1 MRTSCESV
9 CEEGVRALERLG
21 RPDGAL
27 GQYISDEVAK
37 TLNSYREQEKHA
49 TAQANLEQDTAMGGY
64 QHRQLFE
71 LVQNG
76 ADALWVPADGP
87 PLDCESRAERQGR
100 IEIRL
105 ADGCLYCADDGAPI
119 DSAGV
124 DALMF
129 SYLSPKRSSG
139 QIGTFG
145 LGFKAVLGITD
156 SPEFFSRAGSF
167 RFSRSWARSQ
177 VQRILPHAQTWPVLS
192 LRSRS
197 IPPRVEK
204 QTPS

>member
-1 MRTSCESV
+1 MHLRDWA
-9 CEEGVRALERLG
+9 G
-21 RPDGAL
+21 PDGAL

-167 RFSRSWARSQ
+167 Q
-177 VQRILPHAQTWPVLS
+177 IQPVVGAVASPTNTPLCPDVAGVEPS
-192 LRSRS
+192 AADRSRRES
-197 IPPRVEK
+197 EK